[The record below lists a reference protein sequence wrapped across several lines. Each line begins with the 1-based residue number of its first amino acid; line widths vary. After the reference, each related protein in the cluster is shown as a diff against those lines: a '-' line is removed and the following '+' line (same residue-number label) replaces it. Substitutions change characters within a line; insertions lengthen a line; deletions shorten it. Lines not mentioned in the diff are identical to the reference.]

1 MMKQTLKRLLPVSV
15 MLATALAMS
24 PLAALAQEEHAAEA
38 AAESPLTPLG
48 INAGLLFT
56 HTFNFILIAVIL
68 SVVMW
73 RPMVNFLDARS
84 ARIQK
89 GLEDAAA
96 AARARQ
102 NAEAEAEKILAAAR
116 AEAAKVLEE
125 ARGRGDEVA
134 ASIQTAASE
143 EAEQIK
149 TTARDEAVAA
159 RNAELAG
166 LRDQV
171 LNISSAMAGRIL
183 GEQID
188 ASKQQALV
196 SDFFSNLPA
205 DAKSLSGSVEVVSA
219 MPLSEAEQKRVSSE
233 VGADDITF
241 TVDPAILGGLI
252 VRAPGRVIDGSVRSN
267 LTSLSG
273 RLN

>member
-102 NAEAEAEKILAAAR
+102 NAEA
-116 AEAAKVLEE
+116 
-125 ARGRGDEVA
+125 GHD
-134 ASIQTAASE
+134 
-143 EAEQIK
+143 
-149 TTARDEAVAA
+149 
-159 RNAELAG
+159 
-166 LRDQV
+166 
-171 LNISSAMAGRIL
+171 
-183 GEQID
+183 
-188 ASKQQALV
+188 
-196 SDFFSNLPA
+196 A
-205 DAKSLSGSVEVVSA
+205 DA
-219 MPLSEAEQKRVSSE
+219 
-233 VGADDITF
+233 
-241 TVDPAILGGLI
+241 
-252 VRAPGRVIDGSVRSN
+252 
-267 LTSLSG
+267 
-273 RLN
+273 

>member
-134 ASIQTAASE
+134 ASIQTAASA